1 MVDLAEA
8 CYFYR
13 KFILNLLGIPDNFEN
28 IPIVCR
34 TDNNGLFDSIHS
46 STQILDVRLRLE
58 IGILREMLSKK
69 EISKFE
75 WVPTNQQI
83 ADVFTKKGVASY
95 KVMGYVAEPK
105 LPLV

>member
-1 MVDLAEA
+1 
-8 CYFYR
+8 
-13 KFILNLLGIPDNFEN
+13 
-28 IPIVCR
+28 
-34 TDNNGLFDSIHS
+34 
-46 STQILDVRLRLE
+46 
-58 IGILREMLSKK
+58 MLSKK